1 VNKGGILDE
10 TGVSAMTKIDPARLK
25 QLRNSRGW
33 SQDQLADNTKFGR
46 HPKIDTR
53 TISRI
58 ESGKQANTRGS
69 TVQKLARALGVE
81 LAVLTGE
88 APIPENKLQE
98 TSAPRSSIQISAHA
112 RNALYLLY
120 ERYHIRPWQVIEIA
134 PFLFCW
140 AAEASLRRRGDRIG
154 RVQSAY
160 QAVRDQDQD
169 IKYMRKSD
177 FSDIEEK
184 FKVEKESIEAQ
195 DLFGY
200 QLDDA
205 GFAGYKHEWTENPF
219 ARFLISLTQGFD
231 NVLQFE
237 GFSSI
242 DFPEYTICTEE
253 AERLVGGDQKL
264 AERILSGMVA
274 LNEMPEEIRE
284 SFNSA
289 DRAEWV
295 RTTVAEFMNNIVGR
309 TLSDRK
315 EAST

>member
-1 VNKGGILDE
+1 MI
-10 TGVSAMTKIDPARLK
+10 KIDSARLK

-33 SQDQLADNTKFGR
+33 SQDELSDNTKFGR

-58 ESGKQANTRGS
+58 ESGKQADIRG
-69 TVQKLARALGVE
+69 TTAQKLARAFGVE

-88 APIPENKLQE
+88 APIPKNKLQE
-98 TSAPRSSIQISAHA
+98 TSAPQSSIQISSHA

-120 ERYHIRPWQVIEIA
+120 ERYYIRPWQVIEIA

-140 AAEASLRRRGDRIG
+140 AAEASLRRRSELMG
-154 RVQSAY
+154 RVQNAY

-169 IKYMRKSD
+169 IKHMRKSD

-184 FKVEKESIEAQ
+184 FKVEKESIETH

-205 GFAGYKHEWTENPF
+205 GFAPYQHEWTENPF
-219 ARFLISLTQGFD
+219 ARFLISLAKGFD
-231 NVLQFE
+231 DVMQFE

-253 AERLVGGDQKL
+253 AKRLVGGDQEL
-264 AERILSGMVA
+264 AERILSGIVA
-274 LNEMPEEIRE
+274 LNEMPKEIRE

-289 DRAEWV
+289 DRAEWA
-295 RTTVAEFMNNIVGR
+295 RTKVTEFMNNIR

>member
-1 VNKGGILDE
+1 
-10 TGVSAMTKIDPARLK
+10 MTKIDPARLK
-25 QLRNSRGW
+25 QLRNSKGW
-33 SQDQLADNTKFGR
+33 SQDQLADYTKFGR
-46 HPKIDTR
+46 HPKIDAR

-58 ESGKQANTRGS
+58 ESGKQANTHGS
-69 TVQKLARALGVE
+69 TAQKLARALGVE

-88 APIPENKLQE
+88 APIPANKLQE
-98 TSAPRSSIQISAHA
+98 TSAPESSIQISAHA
-112 RNALYLLY
+112 LNALYLLF
-120 ERYHIRPWQVIEIA
+120 ERYHIRPWQVIEIS

-140 AAEASLRRRGDRIG
+140 AAEASLRRRSDRIG

-184 FKVEKESIEAQ
+184 FKVEKESIETQ

-205 GFAGYKHEWTENPF
+205 GFASYQHEWTENPF
-219 ARFLISLTQGFD
+219 ARFLISLAKGFD
-231 NVLQFE
+231 DVMQFE

-242 DFPEYTICTEE
+242 GFPEYTICTEE
-253 AERLVGGDQKL
+253 AERLVGGDQEL
-264 AERILSGMVA
+264 AERILSGVVA
-274 LNEMPEEIRE
+274 LDEMPDEIRK

-289 DRAEWV
+289 NRAEWV
-295 RTTVAEFMNNIVGR
+295 RAKAAEFINNMVGQAGY
-309 TLSDRK
+309 DRK